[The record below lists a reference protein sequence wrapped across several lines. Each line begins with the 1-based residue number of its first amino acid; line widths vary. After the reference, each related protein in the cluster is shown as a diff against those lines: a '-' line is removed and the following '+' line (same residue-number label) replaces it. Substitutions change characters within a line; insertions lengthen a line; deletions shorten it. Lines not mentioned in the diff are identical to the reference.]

1 MEEKIEKI
9 KDTKSRYQR
18 LLELAKLLQTQVA
31 AVQGTKRAMAEVFTD
46 LSHKQ
51 RELEGEMLANGQAF
65 DAVNEHSNTLVKTLE
80 TFTDGLK
87 TLVER
92 TIQVFLFKILFKLI
106 NN

>member
-1 MEEKIEKI
+1 MCNSFF
-9 KDTKSRYQR
+9 SRYQR
-18 LLELAKLLQTQVA
+18 LLELARLLQTQVA
-31 AVQGTKRAMAEVFTD
+31 AVQGTKRAMAEVFND

-92 TIQVFLFKILFKLI
+92 TIQVCII
-106 NN
+106 G